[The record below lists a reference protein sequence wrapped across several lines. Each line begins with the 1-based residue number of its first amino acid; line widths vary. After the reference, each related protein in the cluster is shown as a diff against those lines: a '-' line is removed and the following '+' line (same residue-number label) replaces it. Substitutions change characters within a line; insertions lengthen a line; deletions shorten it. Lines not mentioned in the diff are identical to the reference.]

1 MTSDNSC
8 PLCKMAPWGCVLGV
22 YHQNTEILAREALKT
37 HGKAEENSSRKRFI
51 LFIFLN
57 LLLNTSHSTEP
68 VSPHPGNPFLTLHVT
83 ISFHP
88 AGPCCASGCCLV
100 LPALLLPPL
109 LRLAPNFGL
118 SPPRHTRLFLRGWCL
133 GTGWSPSTQCHL
145 EPLLP
150 LLSII
155 CHQDEDS
162 VAKRV
167 LLKKCQGSAG
177 TWHCSPTCPAH
188 PTPGASP
195 GGVMKARLRFSPRA
209 STSFS
214 SAG

>member
-1 MTSDNSC
+1 MC
-8 PLCKMAPWGCVLGV
+8 AGGV
-22 YHQNTEILAREALKT
+22 PAKRRDPCTRGTKNAWKSRREFLQEKIY
-37 HGKAEENSSRKRFI
+37 FI
-51 LFIFLN
+51 LFYLN
-57 LLLNTSHSTEP
+57 LLSSTSRSTEP

-83 ISFHP
+83 ISFHS

-118 SPPRHTRLFLRGWCL
+118 SPPRHTRLFLHGWCL
-133 GTGWSPSTQCHL
+133 GTGWSPSARCHL

-177 TWHCSPTCPAH
+177 TWHCSTTCPAH

-195 GGVMKARLRFSPRA
+195 GGAMKARLRVSPRA